1 MLKNED
7 RCPLGPGTAIVT
19 LPANS
24 RYKSRSIR
32 TRISLRSILFY
43 AICVQFISFSCF
55 LLILCG
61 CGQVNLKSPNTIVAT
76 TGTVTFG
83 TVVVGQTATATVG
96 FQNRGLEPIQIS
108 ATNTDSQLFSI
119 TSAHNL
125 PVTVPSGGTYSVT
138 VSFSPNATGATSG
151 QLVIEAGS
159 TVGSAATVGLSGTGT
174 PGIRALACS
183 LLSVSGSGTDAC
195 SIQLNAA
202 APSGGLSV
210 QLSSNVGD
218 VTLPPTVTVPA
229 NATSAGFNASIATV
243 STAQSATLTAT
254 IPGAAASLALQLIP
268 NASAL
273 KFNASSIAFGSAA
286 LSMPITQELIVTS
299 AGNLPIS
306 ITSAVLAGANF
317 KLVGGSIPVTLNP
330 GQSLTLNIEFNPTTL
345 GVSTGQLVLTSSL
358 ANGTTAI
365 PLSGTGVAYE
375 VELNWS
381 PPSAGAESV
390 TGYHVYRSTGG
401 GSNYQLLN
409 STVDPQTT
417 YTDTTV
423 QGGLVYDYVV
433 ATVGSS
439 GTESSPSNATTV
451 TIP

>member
-1 MLKNED
+1 
-7 RCPLGPGTAIVT
+7 
-19 LPANS
+19 
-24 RYKSRSIR
+24 
-32 TRISLRSILFY
+32 
-43 AICVQFISFSCF
+43 
-55 LLILCG
+55 
-61 CGQVNLKSPNTIVAT
+61 
-76 TGTVTFG
+76 
-83 TVVVGQTATATVG
+83 
-96 FQNRGLEPIQIS
+96 
-108 ATNTDSQLFSI
+108 
-119 TSAHNL
+119 
-125 PVTVPSGGTYSVT
+125 
-138 VSFSPNATGATSG
+138 
-151 QLVIEAGS
+151 
-159 TVGSAATVGLSGTGT
+159 
-174 PGIRALACS
+174 
-183 LLSVSGSGTDAC
+183 
-195 SIQLNAA
+195 
-202 APSGGLSV
+202 
-210 QLSSNVGD
+210 
-218 VTLPPTVTVPA
+218 
-229 NATSAGFNASIATV
+229 
-243 STAQSATLTAT
+243 
-254 IPGAAASLALQLIP
+254 LQLIP

-286 LSMPITQELIVTS
+286 LNMPITQELIVTS
-299 AGNLPIS
+299 ASNLPIS

-317 KLVGGSIPVTLNP
+317 KLVGDSIPVTLNP

-345 GVSTGQLVLTSSL
+345 GVSTGQLVLSSSL
-358 ANGTTAI
+358 ANSTTAI

-409 STVDPQTT
+409 SSVDPQTT